1 MATGSQFTSEEGFSI
16 SGAGGTYSTTG
27 CHSSQS
33 GCYAMYTVTQTGTVT
48 VTGSKQMEILIV
60 GGGGGG
66 GTTAETDSYFPNGG
80 AGGGGGGITL
90 VSRLLGPGTYNV
102 TVGAGGQP
110 GQSGS
115 GSSFDTDTSGGGAG
129 SYSTQGGNGGDGTT
143 QQGGRGG
150 WTAYS
155 SQGTEGDPGFMF
167 KGVEYGAGGRVGSGD
182 SGVGGSGNGGGG
194 SYSNGQNAGRGG
206 SGIVI
211 FSWASPKT
219 CKDFGDQSVIEFR
232 GKVDFTKPFSPV
244 TSLPASANSQDAKA
258 KECKVECQKDLKCG
272 MWSVSGATCR
282 KFLVDGDESI
292 ANDNGLIVNP
302 NYMYNSGFP
311 DSTYST
317 TFEST
322 VEACKA
328 RCKADTRCNF
338 FEYSS
343 SRQCKL
349 NTCSSPFPRPTGYT
363 KTWKCTGF
371 ECVKG
376 KTYRGP
382 TTQITFHPTALTFL
396 RYPGAT
402 CSVPISYTLSA
413 DKNTIT
419 ISGGGGK
426 FTSYTGSTITYTPSG
441 AAAETLTFVPG
452 TPAQVC
458 SPSALPFLPPLYS
471 TTCNSEGIF
480 ECVKGKEFYG
490 SVPAEFGNAITV
502 KFDTTFGRLFL
513 GIHNDINNMPVP
525 GTSYSATD
533 DSRTSISFSDVTS
546 TQLRITRSGQTATYV
561 YSNGSWG
568 HTGTNLGSFSI
579 QSPSI
584 VTLNG
589 VEYMASISA
598 SQPSVTCHLVNY
610 TVDSNNVI
618 GFTWETYTFG
628 LYNYI
633 DGDPWSLSVMV
644 RYPTGGTQVSGT
656 LTGGPTTASKMPAG
670 VCSVGCLSD
679 SITMCPS
686 GTMPLDNNTCGDGSI
701 AKCFSLGVSPFTST
715 LKFMNY
721 NDYSEKIV
729 LDPIYI
735 EIFGIQYRYV
745 VSSVSDDSNS
755 KIIYT
760 KLDTYWYNEKTVDGI
775 SYKQLWSLDDYT
787 RYVEMSVYFYKRTII
802 APVPGSTK
810 TETIPQTTNRCLG
823 TTPGSTTTVPT
834 LYHCYTFHTLRECV
848 YSVVEKSKFTTI
860 HAGHF
865 DSKAT
870 NVEDRF
876 VPVFDTHMTY
886 EQVRDPYVYS
896 TSDVQFAI
904 PYRIDPVGETMT
916 IDPHNLPGNVDTF
929 SPSSDVLQ
937 LYSKLDYRFDVRYG
951 NEEWGEGFRIN
962 LSGQTELDRL
972 SGMYSHVK
980 CISGT
985 DVRYFI
991 INGKSQASSTREEL
1005 YDDGSD
1011 LGSYRDVTTTFDVLN
1026 LVSVALNGFELG
1038 DNPSGFF
1045 DTNSLTMVFGAFV
1058 DGRPQ
1063 QISVRNRQIESNCTV
1078 GPFFLYDSQFM
1089 SGVPGYNRC
1098 SVNVKSGLSSSA
1110 TRCTSIYDAVDKCDM
1125 EPRAVGFEWKPDV
1138 TGTSGEIKYIY
1149 TADQFGS
1156 GVTTNYDDILAGV
1169 TEDGL
1174 RYSFSTTDNT
1184 YGPQDFKLRYDITNL
1199 YILVHNIFPTE
1210 RVSPMSDGQI
1220 EFTNDTVNG
1229 NMAFGRTYQ
1238 KPGYPT
1244 NFGSATLTFSSVT
1257 TRDTTKIVYMRSTQ
1271 PNMGGKFLRAVPLLH
1286 RLPYR
1291 YEGTVGKMKSDPIP
1305 ITVTSITIDG
1315 TQNPNQQMYLY
1326 RLEQGYENE
1335 TFLLSTTD
1343 GSLIDR
1349 YSRRTGIFSFDCLWN
1364 PVVFKSNMRKLFL
1377 VSVDDENVVLE
1388 LDLGSDFPSE
1398 LELPRVSTFSPPVL
1412 DLNPNDFTCTYFDY
1426 DQTLNDLEY
1435 KYSGNHLIIYR
1446 RTCKSDKT
1454 ESINYMKIFRFEWDG
1469 TLLDESTGTYMIPKT
1484 PPGVNPSGVSATISP
1499 GCDTMRMFRTHFDGL
1514 CPIQLAWRDYCNN
1527 GDGART
1533 KIARGCADNLT
1544 MGDINSQELTSSC
1557 RDSTTQPESLEDLTT
1572 DSKVYPPANQFNS
1585 PVLCDYYRGKGGDLN
1600 FHRGSFVMF
1609 YQHYTSSAVPNLN
1622 DLVAQFFASMFVPP
1636 FVTGD
1641 KSVLSNFL
1649 YFLMFVPFTP
1659 KIGRIPR
1666 RIVPRKIP
1674 DTPVSFT
1681 TADLSGIVKASDE
1694 ALPISP
1700 IKSPDVKP
1708 PPPVDTRPTPLQAIT
1723 ALEHA
1728 PTRGAII
1735 GADLI
1740 APSSKVGFGVTKT
1753 GGKLTITGKGTV
1765 NRASLIPET
1774 SAPANKI
1781 PDTPLWDDITTPI
1794 AGGPSKQNAKN
1805 IVKNINRS
1813 ENSVPTPIQD
1823 PTLRPSVTNQP
1834 GTFEGP
1840 RFSGNVV
1847 QKVTSMDE
1855 YATLEKIRTALRNSQ
1870 PGGS

>member
-1 MATGSQFTSEEGFSI
+1 
-16 SGAGGTYSTTG
+16 
-27 CHSSQS
+27 
-33 GCYAMYTVTQTGTVT
+33 
-48 VTGSKQMEILIV
+48 
-60 GGGGGG
+60 
-66 GTTAETDSYFPNGG
+66 
-80 AGGGGGGITL
+80 
-90 VSRLLGPGTYNV
+90 
-102 TVGAGGQP
+102 
-110 GQSGS
+110 
-115 GSSFDTDTSGGGAG
+115 
-129 SYSTQGGNGGDGTT
+129 
-143 QQGGRGG
+143 
-150 WTAYS
+150 
-155 SQGTEGDPGFMF
+155 
-167 KGVEYGAGGRVGSGD
+167 
-182 SGVGGSGNGGGG
+182 
-194 SYSNGQNAGRGG
+194 
-206 SGIVI
+206 
-211 FSWASPKT
+211 
-219 CKDFGDQSVIEFR
+219 
-232 GKVDFTKPFSPV
+232 
-244 TSLPASANSQDAKA
+244 
-258 KECKVECQKDLKCG
+258 
-272 MWSVSGATCR
+272 
-282 KFLVDGDESI
+282 
-292 ANDNGLIVNP
+292 
-302 NYMYNSGFP
+302 
-311 DSTYST
+311 
-317 TFEST
+317 
-322 VEACKA
+322 
-328 RCKADTRCNF
+328 
-338 FEYSS
+338 
-343 SRQCKL
+343 
-349 NTCSSPFPRPTGYT
+349 
-363 KTWKCTGF
+363 
-371 ECVKG
+371 
-376 KTYRGP
+376 
-382 TTQITFHPTALTFL
+382 
-396 RYPGAT
+396 
-402 CSVPISYTLSA
+402 
-413 DKNTIT
+413 
-419 ISGGGGK
+419 
-426 FTSYTGSTITYTPSG
+426 
-441 AAAETLTFVPG
+441 
-452 TPAQVC
+452 
-458 SPSALPFLPPLYS
+458 
-471 TTCNSEGIF
+471 
-480 ECVKGKEFYG
+480 
-490 SVPAEFGNAITV
+490 
-502 KFDTTFGRLFL
+502 
-513 GIHNDINNMPVP
+513 
-525 GTSYSATD
+525 
-533 DSRTSISFSDVTS
+533 
-546 TQLRITRSGQTATYV
+546 
-561 YSNGSWG
+561 
-568 HTGTNLGSFSI
+568 
-579 QSPSI
+579 
-584 VTLNG
+584 
-589 VEYMASISA
+589 
-598 SQPSVTCHLVNY
+598 
-610 TVDSNNVI
+610 
-618 GFTWETYTFG
+618 
-628 LYNYI
+628 
-633 DGDPWSLSVMV
+633 
-644 RYPTGGTQVSGT
+644 
-656 LTGGPTTASKMPAG
+656 
-670 VCSVGCLSD
+670 
-679 SITMCPS
+679 
-686 GTMPLDNNTCGDGSI
+686 
-701 AKCFSLGVSPFTST
+701 
-715 LKFMNY
+715 MNY

-735 EIFGIQYRYV
+735 EIFGIQYKYV
-745 VSSVSDDSNS
+745 VSSVSGDSNS

-802 APVPGSTK
+802 APVPSSTK
-810 TETIPQTTNRCLG
+810 TETIPQTTNRCGG
-823 TTPGSTTTVPT
+823 TNPGSTTTVPT

-929 SPSSDVLQ
+929 SPSSDILQ

-1063 QISVRNRQIESNCTV
+1063 QISVSNRQIESNCTV

-1110 TRCTSIYDAVDKCDM
+1110 TRCTSIYDAVDKCEM

-1138 TGTSGEIKYIY
+1138 TGTGGEIKYIY

-1184 YGPQDFKLRYDITNL
+1184 YGYPDFKLRYDITNL
-1199 YILVHNIFPTE
+1199 YILIHNIFPTE

-1220 EFTNDTVNG
+1220 EFNNDTTNG

-1305 ITVTSITIDG
+1305 ITVSLITIDG
-1315 TQNPNQQMYLY
+1315 SQNSNRQMYLY
-1326 RLEQGYENE
+1326 RLEQGYKNE

-1364 PVVFKSNMRKLFL
+1364 PVVFKSNLRKLFL

-1388 LDLGSDFPSE
+1388 LNLTSDFPSE
-1398 LELPRVSTFSPPVL
+1398 SSELPSVSTFSPPVL
-1412 DLNPNDFTCTYFDY
+1412 DLNPDDFTCTYFDY

-1435 KYSGNHLIIYR
+1435 KYTGNHLILYK

-1454 ESINYMKIFRFEWDG
+1454 ENITYIKIFRFEWDG
-1469 TLLDESTGTYMIPKT
+1469 TLLDESTGTYMYPKN
-1484 PPGVNPSGVSATISP
+1484 PSGVNPSGVSATISP
-1499 GCDTMRMFRTHFDGL
+1499 GCDTMAMFRTYFDGPRGDRSDAL
-1514 CPIQLAWRDYCNN
+1514 CPIQDAWRNYCLRGN
-1527 GDGART
+1527 GAT
-1533 KIARGCADNLT
+1533 KKIAKGCGDNLT
-1544 MGDINSQELTSSC
+1544 MGSIASNNEISSAC

-1572 DSKVYPPANQFNS
+1572 TDDSKVYPPANQFTS
-1585 PVLCDYYRGKGGDLN
+1585 PVSCDYYRGKGGDLN

-1609 YQHYTSSAVPNLN
+1609 YQHYTASGVPNLN
-1622 DLVAQFFASMFVPP
+1622 DLVAQFFANMFVPP

-1641 KSVLSNFL
+1641 SSVVSNFL

-1674 DTPVSFT
+1674 NTPVSFT

-1694 ALPISP
+1694 AGPISLVKGP
-1700 IKSPDVKP
+1700 EVKP
-1708 PPPVDTRPTPLQAIT
+1708 PPPVDNRPTPLQAIT
-1723 ALEHA
+1723 VLEPA
-1728 PTRGAII
+1728 PTKGAII
-1735 GADLI
+1735 GTDLI
-1740 APSSKVGFGVTKT
+1740 APSSKSGFGVTKT
-1753 GGKLTITGKGTV
+1753 GGKLTITGKGNV

-1781 PDTPLWDDITTPI
+1781 PDTPLWDDMTTQI
-1794 AGGPSKQNAKN
+1794 AGGPSKENAKN
-1805 IVKNINRS
+1805 LVKNINRS
-1813 ENSVPTPIQD
+1813 ERSVPTPIQD

-1840 RFSGNVV
+1840 RFSGNVA
-1847 QKVTSMDE
+1847 QKVISMDE
-1855 YATLEKIRTALRNSQ
+1855 YATLEEIRTALRNSQ